1 MPSFGIPDLSPEL
14 EADLA
19 ARMAEVEVLLRK
31 QIGGNYPLVVETSRH
46 LVEAGGKRL
55 RPLLTLITSHFG
67 NPAAPGIIEAAVV
80 CELTHVATLYH
91 DDVMD
96 EAPLR
101 RGVESANNR
110 WGNTV
115 AILTGDYLFA
125 RTSDLLADLGPA
137 AVHLQAQ
144 TFERLVIGQIME
156 TQGPADGE
164 DPLAHYLRV
173 VSDKTGSLIAASA
186 QFGAMLAG
194 APKENIDAVAIFG
207 EKIGVTFQLADDV
220 IDIASD
226 SKESGKTP
234 GTDLKEGVPTLVTL
248 NVMKSTRAED
258 KELKHLLSAPIA
270 DQKTVNQVLKE
281 LRKHPA
287 LDQSREQ
294 LLAIA
299 KEART
304 LLGPLPV
311 NDATGALFSLCD
323 AVIDRSA

>member
-1 MPSFGIPDLSPEL
+1 MPSFGIPDLSPAL

-19 ARMAEVEVLLRK
+19 VRMAEVEALLSK
-31 QIGGNYPLVVETSRH
+31 QISGNYPLVVETSRH

-67 NPAAPGIIEAAVV
+67 NPAAPGIIESAVV

-125 RTSDLLADLGPA
+125 RASDLLADLGPA

-156 TQGPADGE
+156 TQGPAQGE
-164 DPLAHYLRV
+164 DPLAHYLKV
-173 VSDKTGSLIAASA
+173 VGDKTGSLIAASA
-186 QFGAMLAG
+186 RFGAMLAG
-194 APKENIDAVAIFG
+194 APKENIDAVTIFG

-258 KELKHLLSAPIA
+258 SELRHLLAAPIS
-270 DQKTVNQVLKE
+270 DQETVNQVLNE

-287 LDQSREQ
+287 LEQSREQ